1 MVDQHRT
8 PADGESLVAILS
20 ELTDLVEGARAMP
33 MSASALI
40 NRAEVLDLLSSA
52 REVLPGQIAK
62 ADQLLADADSVLAEA
77 QEKARGILTRAETEA
92 ERLISQESV
101 VAAANA
107 RAAELIAQAEAK
119 AEQLAVEADDY
130 CDRKLAEF
138 EIDLGRISAQVAA
151 GRARLQER
159 NSDEQEQS

>member
-20 ELTDLVEGARAMP
+20 ELTELIEGARAMP

-62 ADQLLADADSVLAEA
+62 ADQLLADADSVLADA
-77 QEKARGILTRAETEA
+77 QAQARGILTRAETEA
-92 ERLISQESV
+92 EGLISQESV
-101 VAAANA
+101 VTAANT

-119 AEQLAVEADDY
+119 AEQLAAEADDY

-138 EIDLGRISAQVAA
+138 EIDLGRISAQVAP
-151 GRARLQER
+151 GRLGCKNETQ
-159 NSDEQEQS
+159 